1 MNDGDTARV
10 IDGES
15 RVFGALAAPSARDDV
30 AERRSE
36 GRWQQSTCQRRHC
49 NRRSINEIR

>member
-1 MNDGDTARV
+1 MNDGDAAKV

-15 RVFGALAAPSARDDV
+15 RVFGTLAAPSARDDV

-49 NRRSINEIR
+49 NPRPISEIR